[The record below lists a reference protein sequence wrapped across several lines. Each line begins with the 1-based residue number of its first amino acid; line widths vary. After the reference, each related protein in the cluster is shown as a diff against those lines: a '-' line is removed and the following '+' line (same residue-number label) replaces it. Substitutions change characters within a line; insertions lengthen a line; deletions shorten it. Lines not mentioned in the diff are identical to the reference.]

1 MALRARHVLG
11 AFANGA
17 VVSVMA
23 IASSVSC
30 AAFLFSG
37 SLAGGLGFGVAISML
52 SLAVGVVFALRGGLK
67 FTTAG
72 PDATLTAVLAV
83 GFAPVVAA
91 SGARA
96 VPTVLAGIAI
106 TTAFV
111 GLLLFAIGQ
120 ARAARIVRYLPY
132 PMIGGFSAA
141 SGLIAL
147 FGGVRMLAV
156 TPLSLTTLPAVVLSV
171 HGVEIAVGVL
181 FAAVLIVTTR
191 RWGPVAMPAA
201 IAAVLVLVVFVEVVL
216 RLPFAELQNAGWFLR
231 VPPGGITFVWAR
243 AGEVDWRALGAAW
256 PSLFAVGLIALT
268 TQLVNTTGLELLARR
283 DIDLDADLRVAG
295 VTNVLGALAGAMA
308 TLQTI
313 SRSSLNYRLG
323 TRDRLPGVVVALV
336 GGALAVFASGPI
348 ISHLPTM
355 IPAALLMYT
364 GVVTAR
370 RWLLTERKRLAFVDF
385 ATVWAI
391 VVLAIVFGFAVALVG
406 GIVLC
411 CVTFAVRYSRI
422 DAIERRHSAATYHS
436 SLQRPQREMDVLES
450 YGANAQIYR
459 LRGYVF
465 FGMADPL
472 HRELLERIAG
482 VIGPAWIIVDFA
494 GVTGMDSSVAAA
506 FQKVLHSVDA
516 ENVQV
521 FFSGMRPEIAALWNA
536 LGEGDTHALM
546 FDDLDLALEWCE
558 NEMLHLFDSYSD
570 VTPAFSTWIAQE
582 VGEDL
587 APLLLAQLERVEIDT
602 GEALFLA
609 GDEGGRMFFIESGRV
624 AVIAGEEP
632 PRRVRSL
639 GPQTIVGEVGL
650 YRHMRHESSAIAESR
665 TVAHVLTRDALDIVE
680 MTDPQLTV
688 WFHAAIVRTLADR
701 LSYQTGIAGRR
712 V

>member
-1 MALRARHVLG
+1 MTVRHVLG
-11 AFANGA
+11 GLANGA

-37 SLAGGLGFGVAISML
+37 SLAAGLGFGVAISML
-52 SLAVGVVFALRGGLK
+52 SLAVGVVFSLRSGLR

-96 VPTVLAGIAI
+96 VPTVLAGVTL

-111 GLLLFAIGQ
+111 GLLLFGIGR
-120 ARAARIVRYLPY
+120 AHAARIVRYLPY

-147 FGGVRMLAV
+147 FGGVRMLAIV
-156 TPLSLTTLPAVVLSV
+156 PLNLATLPAVLLSV
-171 HGVEIAVGVL
+171 HGIEIAAGLL
-181 FAAVLIVTTR
+181 FAGVLIVTTR
-191 RWGPVAMPAA
+191 RWGPIAMPAA
-201 IAAVLVLVVFVEVVL
+201 IAAVLVVVGIVEVVL
-216 RLPFAELQNAGWFLR
+216 RLPFAELQSAGWFLR
-231 VPPGGITFVWAR
+231 VPPGGIALIWTHA
-243 AGEVDWRALGAAW
+243 ADVDWQALAAAW
-256 PSLFAVGLIALT
+256 PMLFAVGLIALT
-268 TQLVNTTGLELLARR
+268 TQLLNTTGLELLARR

-295 VTNVLGALAGAMA
+295 VTNVLGSFVGAMA
-308 TLQTI
+308 TLQTV

-323 TRDRLPGVVVALV
+323 TRDRLPGIVVALI
-336 GGALAVFASGPI
+336 GCALAVFGSGPI
-348 ISHLPTM
+348 ISRLPTL
-355 IPAALLMYT
+355 IPASLLIYT
-364 GVVTAR
+364 GFVTAQ
-370 RWLLTERKRLAFVDF
+370 RWLVAERRRLAFVDF

-391 VVLAIVFGFAVALVG
+391 VVLAVAFGFVVALVG

-436 SLQRPQREMDVLES
+436 SLQRSQREMDVLTS
-450 YGANAQIYR
+450 YGENAHIYR

-465 FGMADPL
+465 FGMADPI
-472 HRELLERIAG
+472 HRELLERIAT

-506 FQKVLHSVDA
+506 FQKVLHAVDA

-521 FFSGMRPEIAALWNA
+521 FFSGMRPDIAALWNA
-536 LGEGDTHALM
+536 LGDGDTHALM
-546 FDDLDLALEWCE
+546 FDDLDLAVEWCE
-558 NEMLHLFDSYSD
+558 SEVLHLFDSYTD
-570 VTPAFSTWIAQE
+570 VAPGFSTWIAHE

-587 APLLLAQLERVEIDT
+587 APILLAQLERVEIDT

-624 AVIAGEEP
+624 AVIAGEES
-632 PRRVRSL
+632 PRRIRSL

-650 YRHMRHESSAIAESR
+650 YRHVPHESSAIAESP

-680 MTDPQLTV
+680 MTDPHLTT

-701 LSYQTGIAGRR
+701 LAYQTGVAGQR